1 MPSIRERLSDD
12 LKTAMKAGEKDRVDT
27 VRLIIAKMKEADV
40 NARTAGKEV
49 GDPELMAIMQTML
62 KQRGESAKIYR
73 DNNRPELAAKE
84 ETEIAIIQ
92 SYLPKQMDDDA
103 AAAAIAAIIAESG
116 ASGAK
121 DMGKVMALVKE
132 KLTGQFDMSKAS
144 GIVKAKLVG

>member
-62 KQRGESAKIYR
+62 KQRGES
-73 DNNRPELAAKE
+73 ELQQL
-84 ETEIAIIQ
+84 TWR
-92 SYLPKQMDDDA
+92 DA
-103 AAAAIAAIIAESG
+103 AR
-116 ASGAK
+116 
-121 DMGKVMALVKE
+121 
-132 KLTGQFDMSKAS
+132 KLNRIYHELTT
-144 GIVKAKLVG
+144 